1 MVPAITEFADVCACK
16 KTGDSGFMNLT
27 KITLLA
33 AGIATAFTL
42 FACQTHRL
50 TPSEGYV
57 NVTGGRV
64 WYRIVGSGSRTP
76 LLVVNG
82 GPGNSSHYVKPLS
95 ALADERPVIF
105 YDQLGC
111 GRSDR
116 PDDTTLWRTER
127 FVEEVAQIRK
137 ALGLEEVHLYGH
149 SWGTMLAVDYMLT
162 KPKGIKSLILASPA
176 LSVSR
181 WVQDANNLLATLPD
195 SIQEVIRKGEREEK
209 TDSPEYQSAMMYY
222 YHQFLARKL
231 PWSADFDSSISQ
243 GNTAIYAY
251 MWGPSELQC
260 SGTLRD
266 YDRTAELNTI
276 KVPVLFTTGQF
287 DEATPQTVR
296 YYQSLIPGAELAI
309 LPNCAHLTMHD
320 DPAANNEVLRKFL
333 SRIDAR

>member
-1 MVPAITEFADVCACK
+1 MRAIGYRIVSATTEFADVCACK
-16 KTGDSGFMNLT
+16 KTGDSGLMNFA
-27 KITLLA
+27 KISLLM

-176 LSVSR
+176 LSIR
-181 WVQDANNLLATLPD
+181 DGFRMRITCWLPYR
-195 SIQEVIRKGEREEK
+195 IR
-209 TDSPEYQSAMMYY
+209 S
-222 YHQFLARKL
+222 RKL
-231 PWSADFDSSISQ
+231 
-243 GNTAIYAY
+243 
-251 MWGPSELQC
+251 
-260 SGTLRD
+260 SGRAKGKRRQTLLSTR
-266 YDRTAELNTI
+266 
-276 KVPVLFTTGQF
+276 VP
-287 DEATPQTVR
+287 
-296 YYQSLIPGAELAI
+296 
-309 LPNCAHLTMHD
+309 
-320 DPAANNEVLRKFL
+320 
-333 SRIDAR
+333 